1 MPMQNMECKGIKS
14 GQYGALTCL
23 KAPVKPNNATK
34 RQSLP
39 VCNGMKKA
47 VSPKANSL
55 LIDFFVKLLLEYP
68 VTLFSV
74 VFFTISVGGTYFYLV
89 FTGGE
94 VCFDG
99 TLPEMGTVHRV

>member
-1 MPMQNMECKGIKS
+1 MECKGIKI
-14 GQYGALTCL
+14 GQYGTFSCL
-23 KAPVKPNNATK
+23 KAPVKPNKATK
-34 RQSLP
+34 RQSSPL
-39 VCNGMKKA
+39 CNGMKKA

-89 FTGGE
+89 FTRGE